1 MSISASIDIFLLKND
16 KYYFSVKDLIQEMQK
31 NGWNIKKDGKICYL
45 PLQDELF
52 NWTEHPISETEWMEI
67 VFQKEQNNE
76 IIGVMFYWKNTKIGI
91 SMLVFPDGQI
101 TFQMTVNRLKLN
113 SDITNVNWYLKKIMI
128 CFDKFK
134 VTEITFNQTWQ

>member
-1 MSISASIDIFLLKND
+1 
-16 KYYFSVKDLIQEMQK
+16 
-31 NGWNIKKDGKICYL
+31 
-45 PLQDELF
+45 
-52 NWTEHPISETEWMEI
+52 
-67 VFQKEQNNE
+67 
-76 IIGVMFYWKNTKIGI
+76 MFYWKNTKIGI

>member
-52 NWTEHPISETEWMEI
+52 NWTEHPISETEWSKTMKSLE
-67 VFQKEQNNE
+67 
-76 IIGVMFYWKNTKIGI
+76 
-91 SMLVFPDGQI
+91 
-101 TFQMTVNRLKLN
+101 
-113 SDITNVNWYLKKIMI
+113 
-128 CFDKFK
+128 
-134 VTEITFNQTWQ
+134 